1 MRKTPSVLSSPN
13 NRCTGARRK
22 RVSTEYH
29 HFKSPGNLNNCLLAP
44 EIIPITWRPVTRKLA
59 EFQEIKLCYF
69 IGGPSTILLKE
80 TQVEFNCP
88 KECLTFLES
97 PWGED
102 SKKCDDESFHR
113 ASLEKFFSNGV
124 IFTHP
129 RIFRRFLAD
138 ISETVPL
145 RQKLKKVIFKTIIPS
160 NFPSE
165 HWP

>member
-29 HFKSPGNLNNCLLAP
+29 HFKSPGNLNNCLLGP

-69 IGGPSTILLKE
+69 IGGPSTILLKG

-102 SKKCDDESFHR
+102 STGKLGIMVR
-113 ASLEKFFSNGV
+113 ATSLLNSDFNSSSWTLWDPLGGSQKVPDG
-124 IFTHP
+124 P
-129 RIFRRFLAD
+129 RGTQRR
-138 ISETVPL
+138 
-145 RQKLKKVIFKTIIPS
+145 
-160 NFPSE
+160 N
-165 HWP
+165 